1 MKNIIISGTPGT
13 GKTTVSNHL
22 GNLISAQVISLNELI
37 IDKKYIVEYDDK
49 RDTYVIDEARL
60 LKNLEAIINGYRKT
74 SNEYLII
81 EGHFSDII
89 PEDLIDYVIILRCH
103 PDELYNRLKKRG
115 YKKIK
120 IMENIQSEI
129 LGNCVNYFIEK
140 KLDLPLYEI
149 DTTKSEIKEIVKV
162 IIDIINDNLDMSIFR
177 VGKIDWLENLSN
189 TNRLDEFFM

>member
-1 MKNIIISGTPGT
+1 
-13 GKTTVSNHL
+13 
-22 GNLISAQVISLNELI
+22 
-37 IDKKYIVEYDDK
+37 
-49 RDTYVIDEARL
+49 
-60 LKNLEAIINGYRKT
+60 
-74 SNEYLII
+74 
-81 EGHFSDII
+81 
-89 PEDLIDYVIILRCH
+89 VIILRCH

>member
-49 RDTYVIDEARL
+49 RDTYVIDEAIL